1 MEKQLVISLG
11 GSLIVPDEIDVSF
24 ISEFISLIKEYT
36 TKGYTFLIITGGGR
50 VCRNYDSAVKDIINP
65 TSTDLDLIGIASTRL
80 NAEFIRVLLGEYAHS
95 SIIMDPHVIPSTDK
109 PVLVGGGWKPG
120 NSSDL
125 AAVECAL
132 TVGGKNI
139 VNLSN
144 IDYVYDKDPNRFP
157 DAQPIRNA
165 SWSEFR
171 AILPT
176 EWDPG
181 LHAPFDPVA
190 AKKADESGMEVVIMN
205 GRNIENFKKYLDGL
219 EYIGT
224 KVQ

>member
-1 MEKQLVISLG
+1 MEKQFVISLG
-11 GSLIVPDEIDVSF
+11 GSLIVPDGIDVPF
-24 ISEFISLIKEYT
+24 ISAFISLIKEYAA
-36 TKGYTFLIITGGGR
+36 KGYTFIIITGGGS
-50 VCRNYDSAVKDIINP
+50 VCRNYGSVVKDIVNA

-80 NAEFIRVLLGEYAHS
+80 NAEFVRVLLGEYAHG
-95 SIIMDPHVIPSTDK
+95 SIIMDPHVIPNTDK
-109 PVLVGGGWKPG
+109 PILVGGGWKPG

-125 AAVECAL
+125 AAVECAI
-132 TVGGKNI
+132 TIGAKKI

-144 IDYVYDKDPNRFP
+144 IDYVYDKDPNQFP
-157 DAQPIRNA
+157 DAQPIRNT

-171 AILPT
+171 SILPP

-190 AKKADESGMEVVIMN
+190 AKKAEESGMEVVIMN
-205 GRNIENFKKYLDGL
+205 GRNIENFKNYLEGV

-224 KVQ
+224 RVQ